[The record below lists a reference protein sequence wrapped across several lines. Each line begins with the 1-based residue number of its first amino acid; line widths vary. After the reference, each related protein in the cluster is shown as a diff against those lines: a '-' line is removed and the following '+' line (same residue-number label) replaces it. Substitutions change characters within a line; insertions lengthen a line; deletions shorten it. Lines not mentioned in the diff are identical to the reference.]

1 MPKQSRKIFRNIK
14 RSIASKAL
22 GVVRIAGRV
31 LHSPTSTTSVTG
43 QDIYPGNTTLLG
55 DRLNGFSQLF
65 QLFRFTKFAVKL
77 SPSAFTVGLAIDLVQ
92 DTVSAPSTMLQMSEL
107 ATFTLNSGPET
118 VSSHVRMRVPQ
129 GQPNWYATTA
139 NTDHRLSTQ
148 GVFLHA
154 SSTAG
159 ITLFFTIDY
168 EIEFRLPKSIA
179 DGARSQSA
187 FGDIVT
193 VQDYC
198 RGGING
204 IAPPSPLMKGFG
216 LSSKSAS
223 TADVFIETKSDEDD
237 YETLSSSPALTAH
250 VNMGGALVVN
260 DLPATALVNKGVG
273 LSQDEINMINTRRLA
288 ILRTQK
294 EVSKV

>member
-179 DGARSQSA
+179 DGVRSQSA

-193 VQDYC
+193 VQNYC

-204 IAPPSPLMKGFG
+204 IAPSSPPMKGFG
-216 LSSKSAS
+216 LPKSAS
-223 TADVFIETKSDEDD
+223 IADVFNETKSDEDD

-250 VNMGGALVVN
+250 VNMGGAFVVN
-260 DLPATALVNKGVG
+260 DVPATALVNKGVG